1 MEKLEKISGIIE
13 NVVFRNEQNDYSV
26 LEIIG
31 NDNLL
36 ITAVGVIPFPSEGE
50 SVILTGY
57 WTFHKD
63 FGRQFSFSAFE
74 KRLPEGVDGILQ
86 YLSSHTVKGIGPVTA
101 LKIVNKFAESSFD
114 VIENHPEWLAAIP
127 GITMKKAAEI
137 SASFREQS
145 GIRALM
151 MFCKD
156 FMGSA
161 EITRVYKAFGAEAV
175 EILRDNPYVLC
186 ENDFGISFEKADAL
200 AKSLLVDLNDK
211 SRIFS
216 GIKAALSSNALN
228 NGHTCLPCGKLVV
241 ASAALLGISAADVE
255 ETLSEFIKNGS
266 FSSFKIEGLE
276 YVMTKDVAER
286 EEYISKKIKALNSG
300 IEFLSKQDA
309 LLLIEKAELDFG
321 IKYAALQKEAIYE
334 AISSGVM
341 ILTGGPGT
349 GKTTVVKALLNI
361 FKSQGLKTVLCAP
374 TGRAAKRM
382 SDATSEEA
390 KTIHRMLEME
400 RGETERVK
408 FGRNR
413 RNPLSED
420 VVIVDESSMID
431 LFLFDSMLSAMK
443 RGTRLILIGD
453 ADQLPSVGAG
463 NVFLDLIDSKAIK
476 TVRLNEI
483 FRQSKESLIVTN
495 AHKIN
500 AGEVPVLTAVDKDF
514 FFVRRDVEADI
525 PETIASLI
533 TERLPKRYGAAI
545 SSEIQVI
552 TPSKKGVGGVDA
564 LNKKLQEKINPPSKF
579 KKEKLSHG
587 TFFRVGD
594 KVMQVVNNYELEWER
609 KGKIGLGIFN
619 GDIGVIEEINLQR
632 EEMKILFDDRLASYP
647 FELLEELELA
657 YSITVHKSQGSEYP
671 VVIIPMYSCTPV
683 LLTRNLFYTAVTR
696 AKKMVVLVG
705 RCDIPEKMVRNNR
718 EIQRYTT
725 LKARIIKNA

>member
-13 NVVFRNEQNDYSV
+13 NVVFRNEENDYSV
-26 LEIIG
+26 IEIIRS
-31 NDNLL
+31 DNLL
-36 ITAVGVIPFPSEGE
+36 ITAVGTIPFPSEGE
-50 SVILTGY
+50 NVILTGY
-57 WTFHKD
+57 WTYHKD

-86 YLSSHTVKGIGPVTA
+86 YLSSRTVKGIGPVTA
-101 LKIVNKFAESSFD
+101 LKIVNKFGETSFD
-114 VIENHPEWLAAIP
+114 VIENHPEWLASIP

-137 SASFREQS
+137 SESFKEQS
-145 GIRALM
+145 GIRTLM

-156 FMGSA
+156 YMGSG
-161 EITRVYKAFGAEAV
+161 EIAKVYKAFGSEAV
-175 EILRDNPYVLC
+175 EMLQDNPYVLC

-200 AKSLLVDLNDK
+200 AKSLFIEPNDK
-211 SRIFS
+211 SRVLS
-216 GIKAALSSNALN
+216 GIKCVLHSNALN
-228 NGHTCLPCGKLVV
+228 NGHTCLPFEKLVV
-241 ASAALLGISAADVE
+241 AAATLLAIGAKDTEAM
-255 ETLSEFIKNGS
+255 LREFINKGKLDS
-266 FSSFKIEGLE
+266 FRTDGVE
-276 YVMTKDVAER
+276 YVMTKEVSEA
-286 EEYISKKIKALNSG
+286 EEYIAKKIRALDSG
-300 IEFLSKQDA
+300 IDFLSKQDS
-309 LLLIEKAELDFG
+309 LMLIEKAESNFG
-321 IKYAALQKEAIYE
+321 IEYASLQRQAIYE

-361 FKSQGLKTVLCAP
+361 FKSQALKTVLCAP

-400 RGETERVK
+400 RTETQKHK

-413 RNPLSED
+413 RNPIDED
-420 VVIVDESSMID
+420 VIIVDESSMID
-431 LFLFDSMLSAMK
+431 LFLFDAMLSAMK

-453 ADQLPSVGAG
+453 VDQLPSVGAG
-463 NVFLDLIDSKAIK
+463 NVFSNLIDSGVIK

-500 AGEVPVLTAVDKDF
+500 VGEIPVLNAVDKDF
-514 FFVRRDVEADI
+514 FFVRRDNEREI
-525 PETIASLI
+525 PETIAALI
-533 TERLPKRYGAAI
+533 TERLPKRYGASI

-552 TPSKKGVGGVDA
+552 TPSKKGVGGVDV
-564 LNKKLQEKINPPSKF
+564 LNAKLQEKINPPEKF
-579 KKEKLSHG
+579 KKEKLAHG

-594 KVMQVVNNYELEWER
+594 KVMQITNNYELEWEK
-609 KGKIGLGIFN
+609 KGKCGLGIFN
-619 GDIGVIEEINLQR
+619 GDIGVIEEINLQK
-632 EEMKILFDDRLASYP
+632 EEMIILFEDRLVTYP

-671 VVIIPMYSCTPV
+671 VVIIPMYNCTPM

-696 AKKMVVLVG
+696 AKRMVILVG

-718 EIQRYTT
+718 EIHRYTT
-725 LKARIIKNA
+725 LKARILKNG